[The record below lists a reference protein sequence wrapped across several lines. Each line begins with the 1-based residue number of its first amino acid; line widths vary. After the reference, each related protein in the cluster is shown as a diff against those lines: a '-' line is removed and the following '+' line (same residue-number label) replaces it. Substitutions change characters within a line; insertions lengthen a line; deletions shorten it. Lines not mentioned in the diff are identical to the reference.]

1 MVKNTRATTR
11 TSSIRPLSAPKQL
24 EVELGNDTLPKA
36 IALRGTVLQVADIQ
50 DRWRIDDEW
59 WRSRSISRV
68 YYQLILEDRRPITL
82 FQDLET
88 LQWFQQ
94 KYD

>member
-1 MVKNTRATTR
+1 MVQNTRATTR
-11 TSSIRPLSAPKQL
+11 TSSIRRLRAPKQL

-36 IALRGTVLQVADIQ
+36 IALRGTVLRVADIQ

-59 WRSRSISRV
+59 WRSRPVSRV

-82 FQDLET
+82 FQDLGT

>member
-1 MVKNTRATTR
+1 MVQNTRATPR
-11 TSSIRPLSAPKQL
+11 LSSIRPLRAPQQL

-36 IALRGTVLQVADIQ
+36 IALRGVVLQVADIQ

-59 WRSRSISRV
+59 WRSRPVSRV
-68 YYQLILEDRRPITL
+68 YYQLILEDRRPMTV
-82 FQDLET
+82 FEDLET